1 MNGRNNGPLL
11 CGRYI
16 GVALFTLLITAVAG
30 CSKAT
35 PPVEPSSQSSAV
47 SEPPS
52 DATSI
57 VRVSSELRI
66 DNAMA
71 GWLDS
76 GLSVSAGDSVAL
88 FAEGSLAAEGL
99 TFEPRHLLW
108 YRIGENG
115 SAVQFRADQEV
126 FSATGDGQLYVSL
139 RPLGLYWADR
149 RGSYPPGFTQL
160 PAVPADITVE
170 SSILEG
176 PVDAAL
182 SQLAAE
188 GSEAAA
194 AAIAAREGFKT
205 LPKGFEHLWYVTR
218 ANVWSDG
225 TTDGKPGIAA
235 STRDDASIV
244 KMPLDIP
251 LDENTLFEF
260 SWRYD
265 TIPALGPETEAQFHD
280 YLSVALEFDNGQDL
294 TWFWSKE
301 LAVGSYF
308 ECPLPGWGGKEYHWT
323 LQSGEEGLGEWFS
336 HQRPVL
342 ADFRSAIGGAEP
354 KRIVGIWFIANS
366 LFGRQLAAASFA
378 DAVVINGEERTIIFG
393 GD

>member
-1 MNGRNNGPLL
+1 MKGRNNRPLL

-16 GVALFTLLITAVAG
+16 GVILLTLLITAVAG

-35 PPVEPSSQSSAV
+35 PPSEPNSLPLAA

-52 DATSI
+52 DTASI
-57 VRVSSELRI
+57 VRVSSEVRI
-66 DNAMA
+66 ENAMA

-88 FAEGSLAAEGL
+88 FAKGSLEAEGM
-99 TFEPRHLLW
+99 TFEPRHMMW

-126 FSATGDGQLYVSL
+126 FSAMDDGQLYVSL
-139 RPLGLYWADR
+139 RPLGLYWTDR
-149 RGSYPPGFTQL
+149 RGSYPPGFTTL
-160 PAVPADITVE
+160 PAVPADVTVE
-170 SSILEG
+170 SVILEG
-176 PVDAAL
+176 PVDDAL

-194 AAIAAREGFKT
+194 AALTAKESFKT
-205 LPKGFEHLWYVTR
+205 LPQGFEHLWYVTR

-225 TTDGKPGIAA
+225 TADGKPGIAA

-280 YLSVALEFDNGQDL
+280 YLSIALEFDNGQDL

-301 LAVGSYF
+301 LAVGSHF

-323 LQSGEEGLGEWFS
+323 LQSGQEGLGEWFS

-354 KRIVGIWFIANS
+354 TRIVGIWFIANS
-366 LFGRQLAAASFA
+366 LFGRQLASASFA
-378 DAVVINGEERTIIFG
+378 DAGIVNGILVFGEEQ
-393 GD
+393 

>member
-1 MNGRNNGPLL
+1 MNSHSNLILTCRSAGT
-11 CGRYI
+11 
-16 GVALFTLLITAVAG
+16 ALMMLLIVFIAG

-35 PPVEPSSQSSAV
+35 PPVE
-47 SEPPS
+47 
-52 DATSI
+52 ATSDSSTKSDPPT
-57 VRVSSELRI
+57 VASSLVSSNSNLRI
-66 DNAMA
+66 ENAMA

-76 GLSVSAGDSVAL
+76 GLTVSEGDGVAL
-88 FAEGSLAAEGL
+88 FATGSLKAEGL
-99 TFEPRHLLW
+99 TFEPRHLMW

-126 FSATGDGQLYVSL
+126 LRATSDGRLYLSL
-139 RPLGLYWADR
+139 RPLGVYWTDR

-170 SSILEG
+170 SFVFDG
-176 PVDAAL
+176 PVEEAL
-182 SQLAAE
+182 SQMAGE

-194 AAIAAREGFKT
+194 AALAAADSFKT
-205 LPKGFEHLWYVTR
+205 LPRGFEHLWYVMR

-225 TTDGKPGIAA
+225 TADGRPGIAA
-235 STRDDASIV
+235 STSDDVSIV

-265 TIPALGPETEAQFHD
+265 AIPALGPETEAQFHD

-301 LAVGSYF
+301 LAVGTYF

-354 KRIVGIWFIANS
+354 TRIVGIWFIANS

-378 DAVVINGEERTIIFG
+378 DAVVINGDDRITVFN